1 MQNELKH
8 CPFCGGKAEIHEQ
21 PLYTHKGV
29 CVRCTNRNCGTR
41 SMFVLYDCEYLLYKG
56 NEKVYVSKE
65 QAINDVTEKWNR
77 RVDNEMSV

>member
-1 MQNELKH
+1 MQNELKP
-8 CPFCGGKAEIHEQ
+8 CPFCNGKAEIHEQ
-21 PLYTHKGV
+21 PLLTNKGV
-29 CVRCTNRNCGTR
+29 CVRCTNRKCGTR

-77 RVDNEMSV
+77 RVDNAE